1 MANIIPVTIFLS
13 QKIRLIALEYIKLAQ
28 I

>member
-13 QKIRLIALEYIKLAQ
+13 QKIRLIVVT
-28 I
+28 